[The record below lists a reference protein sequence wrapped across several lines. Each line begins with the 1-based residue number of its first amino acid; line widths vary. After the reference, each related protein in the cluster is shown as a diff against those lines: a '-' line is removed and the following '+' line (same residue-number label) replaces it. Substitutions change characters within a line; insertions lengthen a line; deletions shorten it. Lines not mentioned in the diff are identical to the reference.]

1 MFRVKTRRVKR
12 ASSPL
17 PVIPPSPLVSPSEP
31 VKPAIADVSTTVP
44 PIADISGAEVT
55 APAPTT
61 LMGRPSFG
69 GAETRQAPHAF
80 GVGGRLTNFFEAE
93 SHAAS
98 TTKPWLRLERGIRL
112 QKLRTFAE
120 SYPGLSIE
128 EKENLNKALVKAND
142 SKLLN
147 TKQQLVYEEG
157 KILSIRG
164 LKIIRDGDPTHSASF
179 KIEVHRLTKKRG
191 TSDA

>member
-17 PVIPPSPLVSPSEP
+17 PVIPPSPLHSSS
-31 VKPAIADVSTTVP
+31 AITDISGSVP
-44 PIADISGAEVT
+44 PMDISGALLA

-61 LMGRPSFG
+61 LM
-69 GAETRQAPHAF
+69 
-80 GVGGRLTNFFEAE
+80 GRLTNFFEAE

-98 TTKPWLRLERGIRL
+98 TTKPWLRLERGLRL

-120 SYPGLSIE
+120 SYPGLSVE

-157 KILSIRG
+157 KILNIRG

-191 TSDA
+191 TSDP

>member
-12 ASSPL
+12 ATSPL
-17 PVIPPSPLVSPSEP
+17 PVIPPSPPL
-31 VKPAIADVSTTVP
+31 KPMVTVGIADISGSVP
-44 PIADISGAEVT
+44 PIADVDISGSE
-55 APAPTT
+55 PPKAPTT
-61 LMGRPSFG
+61 LM
-69 GAETRQAPHAF
+69 
-80 GVGGRLTNFFEAE
+80 GRLTNFFEAE

-98 TTKPWLRLERGIRL
+98 TTKPWLRLERGLRL

-120 SYPGLSIE
+120 SYPGLTVE

-157 KILSIRG
+157 KILNIRG

-191 TSDA
+191 TSDP

>member
-1 MFRVKTRRVKR
+1 MFRAKSTTRRVKR
-12 ASSPL
+12 ALSPT
-17 PVIPPSPLVSPSEP
+17 PVIPPTPPT
-31 VKPAIADVSTTVP
+31 KPAVPESIPTDVVDSVEAAPVTTV
-44 PIADISGAEVT
+44 ATVA
-55 APAPTT
+55 APTT
-61 LMGRPSFG
+61 LM
-69 GAETRQAPHAF
+69 
-80 GVGGRLTNFFEAE
+80 GRLTNFFEAE

-98 TTKPWLRLERGIRL
+98 TTKPWLRLERGLRL

-120 SYPGLSIE
+120 AYPGLSFE
-128 EKENLNKALVKAND
+128 ERENLNKALVKAND

-157 KILSIRG
+157 KILNIRG

-179 KIEVHRLTKKRG
+179 KIEVHRQTKKRG

>member
-12 ASSPL
+12 ATSPL
-17 PVIPPSPLVSPSEP
+17 PVIPPSPLLSPSA
-31 VKPAIADVSTTVP
+31 VTDISGSVP
-44 PIADISGAEVT
+44 PIADISGALPA
-55 APAPTT
+55 APVPTT
-61 LMGRPSFG
+61 LM
-69 GAETRQAPHAF
+69 
-80 GVGGRLTNFFEAE
+80 GRLTNFFEAE

-98 TTKPWLRLERGIRL
+98 TTKPWLRLERGLRL

-120 SYPGLSIE
+120 SYPGLSVE

-157 KILSIRG
+157 KILNIRG

-191 TSDA
+191 TSDP

>member
-61 LMGRPSFG
+61 LM
-69 GAETRQAPHAF
+69 
-80 GVGGRLTNFFEAE
+80 GRLTNFFEAE

-179 KIEVHRLTKKRG
+179 KIEVHRQTKKRG
-191 TSDA
+191 TTDS

>member
-12 ASSPL
+12 ATSPL
-17 PVIPPSPLVSPSEP
+17 PVIPAS
-31 VKPAIADVSTTVP
+31 P
-44 PIADISGAEVT
+44 PIKSITDISGSILSHIDISGAPVAT
-55 APAPTT
+55 VAPITDAAPTPTT
-61 LMGRPSFG
+61 LM
-69 GAETRQAPHAF
+69 
-80 GVGGRLTNFFEAE
+80 GRLTNFFEAE

-98 TTKPWLRLERGIRL
+98 TTKPWLRLERGLRL

-120 SYPGLSIE
+120 SYPGLSTE

-179 KIEVHRLTKKRG
+179 KIEVHRQTKKRG
-191 TSDA
+191 TSDS

>member
-12 ASSPL
+12 AVSPL
-17 PVIPPSPLVSPSEP
+17 PVIPPSPPL
-31 VKPAIADVSTTVP
+31 KPMVAVGIADISGSVP
-44 PIADISGAEVT
+44 PIADVDISGSE
-55 APAPTT
+55 PPKAPTT
-61 LMGRPSFG
+61 LM
-69 GAETRQAPHAF
+69 
-80 GVGGRLTNFFEAE
+80 GRLTNFFEAE

-98 TTKPWLRLERGIRL
+98 TTKPWLRLERGLRL

-120 SYPGLSIE
+120 SYPGLTVE

-157 KILSIRG
+157 KILNIRG

-179 KIEVHRLTKKRG
+179 KIEVHRQTKKRG
-191 TSDA
+191 TTDS

>member
-1 MFRVKTRRVKR
+1 VKR
-12 ASSPL
+12 ATS
-17 PVIPPSPLVSPSEP
+17 PSPLHHSPSGLIKSDP
-31 VKPAIADVSTTVP
+31 VDVSGSIP
-44 PIADISGAEVT
+44 PIADISGALLPT
-55 APAPTT
+55 PAPTT
-61 LMGRPSFG
+61 LMGRS
-69 GAETRQAPHAF
+69 QALLTL
-80 GVGGRLTNFFEAE
+80 GVEGRLTNFFEAE

-98 TTKPWLRLERGIRL
+98 TTKPWLRLERGLRL

-120 SYPGLSIE
+120 SYPGLSLE

-157 KILSIRG
+157 KILNIRG

-179 KIEVHRLTKKRG
+179 KIEAHRLTKKRG
-191 TSDA
+191 TSDP

>member
-12 ASSPL
+12 ATSPL
-17 PVIPPSPLVSPSEP
+17 PVIPPSPPIKPTVAVP
-31 VKPAIADVSTTVP
+31 VPVADISGSVQ
-44 PIADISGAEVT
+44 PIADIDISGSE
-55 APAPTT
+55 PPKAPTT
-61 LMGRPSFG
+61 LM
-69 GAETRQAPHAF
+69 
-80 GVGGRLTNFFEAE
+80 GRLTNFFEAE

-98 TTKPWLRLERGIRL
+98 TTKPWLRLERGLRL

-120 SYPGLSIE
+120 SYPGLSGE

-157 KILSIRG
+157 KILNIRG

-179 KIEVHRLTKKRG
+179 KIEVHRQTKKRG
-191 TSDA
+191 TTDS

>member
-1 MFRVKTRRVKR
+1 MVAVG
-12 ASSPL
+12 
-17 PVIPPSPLVSPSEP
+17 
-31 VKPAIADVSTTVP
+31 IADISGSVP
-44 PIADISGAEVT
+44 PIADVDISGSE
-55 APAPTT
+55 PPKAPTT
-61 LMGRPSFG
+61 LM
-69 GAETRQAPHAF
+69 
-80 GVGGRLTNFFEAE
+80 GRLTNFFEAE

-98 TTKPWLRLERGIRL
+98 TTKPWLRLERGLRL

-120 SYPGLSIE
+120 SYPGLTVE

-157 KILSIRG
+157 KILNIRG

-179 KIEVHRLTKKRG
+179 KIEVHRQTKKRG
-191 TSDA
+191 TTDS

>member
-1 MFRVKTRRVKR
+1 MFRAKSTTRRVKR
-12 ASSPL
+12 AVSPL
-17 PVIPPSPLVSPSEP
+17 PVIPASPPLGPSVS
-31 VKPAIADVSTTVP
+31 VADISGSIP
-44 PIADISGAEVT
+44 PIDISGAEVA

-69 GAETRQAPHAF
+69 SAETRQATHAF

-98 TTKPWLRLERGIRL
+98 TTKPWLRLERGLRL

-120 SYPGLSIE
+120 AYPGLSAE
-128 EKENLNKALVKAND
+128 EKENLNKALAKAND

-147 TKQQLVYEEG
+147 TKQQIVYEEG
-157 KILSIRG
+157 KILNVRG

-179 KIEVHRLTKKRG
+179 KIEVHRQTKKRG
-191 TSDA
+191 TSDS

>member
-12 ASSPL
+12 ASSP
-17 PVIPPSPLVSPSEP
+17 SPLITPSGP
-31 VKPAIADVSTTVP
+31 LKPPPTDISGSVP
-44 PIADISGAEVT
+44 PIADISGALLV

-61 LMGRPSFG
+61 LM
-69 GAETRQAPHAF
+69 
-80 GVGGRLTNFFEAE
+80 GRLTNFFEAE

-98 TTKPWLRLERGIRL
+98 TTKPWLRLERGLRL

-120 SYPGLSIE
+120 SYPGLSVE

>member
-12 ASSPL
+12 ATSPL
-17 PVIPPSPLVSPSEP
+17 PVIPPSPPI
-31 VKPAIADVSTTVP
+31 KPTVAAATAV
-44 PIADISGAEVT
+44 ADISGSVPPIPDIDISGSE
-55 APAPTT
+55 PPKAPTT
-61 LMGRPSFG
+61 LM
-69 GAETRQAPHAF
+69 
-80 GVGGRLTNFFEAE
+80 GRLTNFFEAE

-98 TTKPWLRLERGIRL
+98 TTKPWLRLERGLRL

-120 SYPGLSIE
+120 SYPGLSGE

-157 KILSIRG
+157 KILNIRG

-179 KIEVHRLTKKRG
+179 KIEVHRQTKKRG
-191 TSDA
+191 TTDS

>member
-12 ASSPL
+12 ATSPL
-17 PVIPPSPLVSPSEP
+17 PVIPAS
-31 VKPAIADVSTTVP
+31 P
-44 PIADISGAEVT
+44 PIKSITDISGSILSHIDISGAAVAT
-55 APAPTT
+55 VAPITDAAPTPTT
-61 LMGRPSFG
+61 LM
-69 GAETRQAPHAF
+69 
-80 GVGGRLTNFFEAE
+80 GRLTNFFEAE

-98 TTKPWLRLERGIRL
+98 TTKPWLRLERGLRL

-120 SYPGLSIE
+120 SYPGLSTE

-179 KIEVHRLTKKRG
+179 KIEVHRQTKKRG
-191 TSDA
+191 TSDS

>member
-12 ASSPL
+12 PASPT
-17 PVIPPSPLVSPSEP
+17 PVIPPSPPIKPTVP
-31 VKPAIADVSTTVP
+31 VDISGSIP
-44 PIADISGAEVT
+44 PIADVDISGSE
-55 APAPTT
+55 PPKAPTT
-61 LMGRPSFG
+61 LM
-69 GAETRQAPHAF
+69 
-80 GVGGRLTNFFEAE
+80 GRLTNFFEAE

-98 TTKPWLRLERGIRL
+98 TTKPWLRLERGLRL

-120 SYPGLSIE
+120 SYPGLTVE

-157 KILSIRG
+157 KILNIRG

-191 TSDA
+191 TSDP

>member
-1 MFRVKTRRVKR
+1 MFRAKSTTRRVKR
-12 ASSPL
+12 AISPV
-17 PVIPPSPLVSPSEP
+17 PVIPPSPPIKAEP
-31 VKPAIADVSTTVP
+31 VDISDAVP
-44 PIADISGAEVT
+44 PITDISGALLAVPV
-55 APAPTT
+55 ATT
-61 LMGRPSFG
+61 LM
-69 GAETRQAPHAF
+69 
-80 GVGGRLTNFFEAE
+80 GRLTNFFEAE

-98 TTKPWLRLERGIRL
+98 TTKPWLRLERGLRL

-120 SYPGLSIE
+120 SYPGLTLE

>member
-17 PVIPPSPLVSPSEP
+17 PVIPPSPLLSPSA
-31 VKPAIADVSTTVP
+31 VSDVSGSVP
-44 PIADISGAEVT
+44 PMDISGALLA
-55 APAPTT
+55 APVPTT
-61 LMGRPSFG
+61 LM
-69 GAETRQAPHAF
+69 
-80 GVGGRLTNFFEAE
+80 GRLTNFFEAE

-98 TTKPWLRLERGIRL
+98 TTKPWLRLERGLRL

-120 SYPGLSIE
+120 SYPGLSVE

-157 KILSIRG
+157 KILNIRG

-191 TSDA
+191 TSDP

>member
-12 ASSPL
+12 ATSPL
-17 PVIPPSPLVSPSEP
+17 PVIPASPPLNSS
-31 VKPAIADVSTTVP
+31 ATDISGSVP
-44 PIADISGAEVT
+44 PIVDVSGA
-55 APAPTT
+55 AAPTT
-61 LMGRPSFG
+61 LMG
-69 GAETRQAPHAF
+69 QALLAF
-80 GVGGRLTNFFEAE
+80 GVEGRLTNFFEAE

-98 TTKPWLRLERGIRL
+98 TTKPWLRLERGLRL

-120 SYPGLSIE
+120 SYPGLSSE

-179 KIEVHRLTKKRG
+179 KIEVSRQTKKRT
-191 TSDA
+191 TSDP

>member
-17 PVIPPSPLVSPSEP
+17 PVIPPSPILSPSGP
-31 VKPAIADVSTTVP
+31 LKPTVTDISGSVP
-44 PIADISGAEVT
+44 PIADISGALLV
-55 APAPTT
+55 APVPTT
-61 LMGRPSFG
+61 LM
-69 GAETRQAPHAF
+69 
-80 GVGGRLTNFFEAE
+80 GRLTNFFEAE

-191 TSDA
+191 TSDV

>member
-12 ASSPL
+12 ATSPL
-17 PVIPPSPLVSPSEP
+17 PVIPPSPLLSPSGP
-31 VKPAIADVSTTVP
+31 VKPAVTDVSGSVP
-44 PIADISGAEVT
+44 PIADISGAEVVVQ
-55 APAPTT
+55 APTT
-61 LMGRPSFG
+61 LM
-69 GAETRQAPHAF
+69 
-80 GVGGRLTNFFEAE
+80 GRLTNFFEAE

-98 TTKPWLRLERGIRL
+98 TTKPWLRLERGLRL

-120 SYPGLSIE
+120 SYPGLSVE

-191 TSDA
+191 TSDP

>member
-12 ASSPL
+12 ATSPL
-17 PVIPPSPLVSPSEP
+17 PVIPPSPLGSPSVKAEP
-31 VKPAIADVSTTVP
+31 VDVSGAVP
-44 PIADISGAEVT
+44 PITDISGAQ
-55 APAPTT
+55 APTT
-61 LMGRPSFG
+61 LMGRLSFG

-98 TTKPWLRLERGIRL
+98 TTKPWLRLERGLRL

-157 KILSIRG
+157 KILNIRG

-191 TSDA
+191 TSDP

>member
-1 MFRVKTRRVKR
+1 MPDI
-12 ASSPL
+12 SGSN
-17 PVIPPSPLVSPSEP
+17 PSHIDISE
-31 VKPAIADVSTTVP
+31 TTVMP
-44 PIADISGAEVT
+44 IATVAPIADAVPT
-55 APAPTT
+55 PTT
-61 LMGRPSFG
+61 LM
-69 GAETRQAPHAF
+69 
-80 GVGGRLTNFFEAE
+80 GRLTNFFEAE

-98 TTKPWLRLERGIRL
+98 TTKPWLRLERGLRL

-120 SYPGLSIE
+120 SYPGLSTE

-179 KIEVHRLTKKRG
+179 KIEVHRQTKKRG
-191 TSDA
+191 TSDS

>member
-12 ASSPL
+12 PTSPV
-17 PVIPPSPLVSPSEP
+17 PVIPPSPLHSPSEP
-31 VKPAIADVSTTVP
+31 VKSEPVDVSGPVP
-44 PIADISGAEVT
+44 PIADISGALMP

-61 LMGRPSFG
+61 LM
-69 GAETRQAPHAF
+69 
-80 GVGGRLTNFFEAE
+80 GRLTNFFEAE

-98 TTKPWLRLERGIRL
+98 TTKPWLRLERGLRL

-120 SYPGLSIE
+120 SYPGLSTE

-191 TSDA
+191 TSDP